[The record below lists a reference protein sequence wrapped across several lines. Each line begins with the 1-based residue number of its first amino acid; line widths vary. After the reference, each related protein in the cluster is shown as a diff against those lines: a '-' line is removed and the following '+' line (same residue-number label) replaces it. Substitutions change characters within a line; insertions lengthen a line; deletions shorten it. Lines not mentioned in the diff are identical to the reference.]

1 MLFGDAAS
9 CVRTQFDSLG
19 FAGSWLPALRVLFE
33 FDCRI
38 RIKAIHT
45 WSDCATRAVL
55 TTGEGRTIVC
65 VQVVAGCL

>member
-1 MLFGDAAS
+1 MSHDVCAVWRCRVV

-38 RIKAIHT
+38 RTQAIHT
-45 WSDCATRAVL
+45 QR
-55 TTGEGRTIVC
+55 
-65 VQVVAGCL
+65 